1 MNQEIVKATLA
12 LGELLMNSPEYEA
25 MQQAEAAALNDEAL
39 QGEYREY
46 AQMRT
51 QLQELTMQDEPDQ
64 EQIITLQ
71 DDIERVQVQLQERD
85 TMIALTD
92 TRSKFD
98 ELMNDVNGLLAD
110 ILSPEDEDEED
121 LGGCGS
127 ASGCAGCSGCG
138 SGR

>member
-85 TMIALTD
+85 TMIALTNA
-92 TRSKFD
+92 RSKFD

>member
-92 TRSKFD
+92 ARSKFD